1 MAACE
6 KETQEQEQATR
17 MVDRAEEAVG
27 IRNTKS
33 ITDIY
38 ICIAGQQCVQK
49 QGRERASHAAEGM
62 TGCMTGCMI
71 GCMAECLRESLTE
84 YVTECVVCGSVTV
97 SFVPS
102 AARSPAIC
110 GERFLSAKDCD
121 CEWVREWV
129 SD

>member
-1 MAACE
+1 MY
-6 KETQEQEQATR
+6 T
-17 MVDRAEEAVG
+17 VG
-27 IRNTKS
+27 QPQDSLSLYGRK
-33 ITDIY
+33 
-38 ICIAGQQCVQK
+38 
-49 QGRERASHAAEGM
+49 RERESCEGM
-62 TGCMTGCMI
+62 TGCMTGCV
-71 GCMAECLRESLTE
+71 AECLRESLTE